1 MRGQQLIGIMAVEQ
15 DFARHPI
22 QYGYAGRYLVD
33 EHHVRI
39 DGTEKRQVQG
49 GVHHASVTAQR
60 VTLAEHRPR

>member
-15 DFARHPI
+15 DFAGHQI

-33 EHHVRI
+33 KHHIRI
-39 DGTEKRQVQG
+39 DGTEKRQVQCG
-49 GVHHASVTAQR
+49 IHHACVTAQS